1 MAQRILTLILLL
13 CSTSTFAGLFDAPGR
28 SQFVPADR
36 AFVFDFQ
43 QNQHDL
49 NLTWQVKDGYYLYRK
64 QISITPSQ
72 ADIAEIKLPPGVWH
86 EDEFYGKS
94 EIYRK
99 QLTIP
104 ITVNQAKSGATL
116 TITYQ
121 GCADAGFCYP
131 PETKTVP
138 LSEVSAD
145 IQATPAPVPATV
157 DPQEKPQPAAQLP
170 FTALWALLIG
180 IGIAFTPCVL
190 PMYPLISGI
199 VLGGKQRLSTGR
211 ALLLTFIYVQGMAL
225 TYTALGL
232 VVAAAGL
239 QFQAALQ
246 HPYVL
251 IGLAVIFTLLAL
263 SMFGL
268 FTLQLPSSLQTRL
281 TLMSNRQQGGSPG
294 SVFAMG
300 AIAGLICSPCT
311 TAPLSA
317 ILLYIAQS
325 GNMWLGGGTLYLYA
339 LGMGLPLM
347 LITVFGNRLLPKS
360 GPWMEHVKTA
370 FGFVILALPVFLLER
385 IVGDEWGVRLWSLLA
400 VAFFGWAFIT
410 SLQAKHA
417 WMRIVQIVLLAA
429 ALVSVRPL
437 QDWAFGAPHAQTQ
450 AHLNFT
456 PVASVDALNQAL
468 AQAKGRPVMLDLYAD
483 WCVACKEFEK
493 YTFSNPQVQQAL
505 GNTVLLQA
513 DVTANNA
520 QDVALLKHLQV
531 LGLPT
536 ILFFDAE
543 GKEHPEARVTGFMD
557 AATFS
562 AHLRDRQP

>member
-1 MAQRILTLILLL
+1 MAQRFLTLILLL
-13 CSTSTFAGLFDAPGR
+13 CSTSAFAGLFDAPGR
-28 SQFVPADR
+28 SNFIPADQ

-49 NLTWQVKDGYYLYRK
+49 TLTWQVKEGYYLYRK
-64 QISITPSQ
+64 QVSITPAQ
-72 ADIAEIKLPPGVWH
+72 ANVAALQLPAGEWH

-94 EIYRK
+94 EIYR
-99 QLTIP
+99 QRLSVP
-104 ITVNQAKSGATL
+104 VTVNQADKGATL
-116 TITYQ
+116 TVTYQ

-131 PETKTVP
+131 PETKVVP
-138 LSEVSAD
+138 LSEVKASAAVTPVPSVEKTNDSAD
-145 IQATPAPVPATV
+145 
-157 DPQEKPQPAAQLP
+157 LP
-170 FTALWALLIG
+170 FSALWALLIG

-199 VLGGKQRLSTGR
+199 VLGGKQRLSTAR
-211 ALLLTFIYVQGMAL
+211 ALLLAFIYVQGMAL

-251 IGLAVIFTLLAL
+251 IGLSAVFILLAL

-281 TLMSNRQQGGSPG
+281 TLMSNRQQGGSAG
-294 SVFAMG
+294 GVFAMG

-339 LGMGLPLM
+339 LGMGLPLI
-347 LITVFGNRLLPKS
+347 LVTVFGNRLLPKS
-360 GPWMEHVKTA
+360 GPWMETVKTA

-385 IVGDEWGVRLWSLLA
+385 IIGDAWGLRLWAMLG
-400 VAFFGWAFIT
+400 VAFFAWAFIV
-410 SLQAKHA
+410 SLGAKKP
-417 WMRIVQIVLLAA
+417 WMRLVQILLLAA
-429 ALVSVRPL
+429 ALVSVHPL
-437 QDWAFGAPHAQTQ
+437 QDWAFGTPVSQTQ
-450 AHLNFT
+450 AHLHFT
-456 PVASVDALNQAL
+456 QIKNVDELNSAL
-468 AQAKGRPVMLDLYAD
+468 AEAKGKPVMLDLYAD

-493 YTFSNPQVQQAL
+493 YTFSDPQVQSAL
-505 GNTVLLQA
+505 KETVLLQA
-513 DVTANNA
+513 NVTANNA
-520 QDVALLKHLQV
+520 QDKALLKQLNV

-536 ILFFDAE
+536 ILFFNQQGHE
-543 GKEHPEARVTGFMD
+543 QPEQRVTGFMD
-557 AATFS
+557 AAAFS
-562 AHLRDRQP
+562 AHLRNRQP

>member
-1 MAQRILTLILLL
+1 MAQRFFTLILLL

-28 SQFVPADR
+28 SNFIPADQ

-49 NLTWQVKDGYYLYRK
+49 NLTWQVKEGYYLYRK
-64 QISITPSQ
+64 QVSITPAQSSVGALQ
-72 ADIAEIKLPPGVWH
+72 MPAGEWH

-94 EIYRK
+94 EIYR
-99 QLTIP
+99 QRLNVP
-104 ITVNQAKSGATL
+104 VTVNQADKGATL
-116 TITYQ
+116 TVTYQ

-131 PETKTVP
+131 PETKVVP
-138 LSEVSAD
+138 LSEVSA
-145 IQATPAPVPATV
+145 ATAVSPPPSNVKDEGESAS
-157 DPQEKPQPAAQLP
+157 DLP
-170 FTALWALLIG
+170 FSALWALLIG

-199 VLGGKQRLSTGR
+199 VLGGKQRLSTAR
-211 ALLLTFIYVQGMAL
+211 ALLLAFIYVQGMAL

-251 IGLAVIFTLLAL
+251 IGLSGVFILLAL

-281 TLMSNRQQGGSPG
+281 TLMSNRQQGGSAG
-294 SVFAMG
+294 GVFAMG

-339 LGMGLPLM
+339 LGMGLPLI
-347 LITVFGNRLLPKS
+347 LVTVFGNRLLPKN
-360 GPWMEHVKTA
+360 GPWMETVKTA

-385 IVGDEWGVRLWSLLA
+385 IIGDVWGTRLWAMLG
-400 VAFFGWAFIT
+400 VAFFAWAFIV
-410 SLQAKHA
+410 SLGAKKP
-417 WMRIVQIVLLAA
+417 WMRLVQILLLAA
-429 ALVSVRPL
+429 ALTSVRPL
-437 QDWAFGAPHAQTQ
+437 QDWAFGAPAGQSQ
-450 AHLNFT
+450 AHLSFT
-456 PVASVDALNQAL
+456 QIKNVDELNRALV
-468 AQAKGRPVMLDLYAD
+468 QAKGKPVMLDLYAD

-493 YTFSNPQVQQAL
+493 YTFSDPRVQRAL
-505 GNTVLLQA
+505 KETVLLQA
-513 DVTANNA
+513 NVTANSA
-520 QDVALLKHLQV
+520 QDKALLKQLNV

-536 ILFFDAE
+536 ILFFNKQGEEQPAQ
-543 GKEHPEARVTGFMD
+543 RVTGFMD
-557 AATFS
+557 AAAFS
-562 AHLRDRQP
+562 AHLHDRQP

>member
-1 MAQRILTLILLL
+1 MAQRFLTLILLL
-13 CSTSTFAGLFDAPGR
+13 CSTSVFAGLFDATGR
-28 SQFVPADR
+28 SNFIPADQ

-49 NLTWQVKDGYYLYRK
+49 TLTWQVKEGYYLYRK
-64 QISITPSQ
+64 QVSITPEQ
-72 ADIAEIKLPPGVWH
+72 ASVGALQLPAGEWH

-94 EIYRK
+94 EIYR
-99 QLTIP
+99 QGLRVP
-104 ITVNQAKSGATL
+104 VTVNQADKGATL
-116 TITYQ
+116 TVTYQ

-131 PETKTVP
+131 PETKVVP
-138 LSEVSAD
+138 LSEVKA
-145 IQATPAPVPATV
+145 AATV
-157 DPQEKPQPAAQLP
+157 TPLPSGERREAPADLP
-170 FTALWALLIG
+170 FSALWALLIG

-199 VLGGKQRLSTGR
+199 VLGGKQRLSTAR
-211 ALLLTFIYVQGMAL
+211 ALLLAFIYVQGMAL
-225 TYTALGL
+225 SYTALGL

-251 IGLAVIFTLLAL
+251 IGLSAIFILLAL

-268 FTLQLPSSLQTRL
+268 FTLQLPSALQTRL

-294 SVFAMG
+294 GVLVMG

-339 LGMGLPLM
+339 LGMGLPLI
-347 LITVFGNRLLPKS
+347 LVTVFGNRLLPKS
-360 GPWMEHVKTA
+360 GPWMETVKTA

-385 IVGDEWGVRLWSLLA
+385 IIGDAWGMRLWAMLG
-400 VAFFGWAFIT
+400 VTFFAWAFIV
-410 SLQAKHA
+410 SLGAKKP
-417 WMRIVQIVLLAA
+417 WMRLVQILLLAA
-429 ALVSVRPL
+429 ALVSIRPL
-437 QDWAFGAPHAQTQ
+437 QDWAFGTPASQTQ

-456 PVASVDALNQAL
+456 QIQNVDELNSAL
-468 AQAKGRPVMLDLYAD
+468 AKANGKPVMLDLYAD

-493 YTFSNPQVQQAL
+493 YTFSDPQVRNAL
-505 GNTVLLQA
+505 KETVLLQA
-513 DVTANNA
+513 NVTANNA
-520 QDVALLKHLQV
+520 QDKALLKQLNV

-536 ILFFDAE
+536 ILFFNQQGQE
-543 GKEHPEARVTGFMD
+543 QPEQRVTGFMD
-557 AATFS
+557 AASFS
-562 AHLRDRQP
+562 AHLRNRQP

>member
-1 MAQRILTLILLL
+1 MAQRFFTLILLL
-13 CSTSTFAGLFDAPGR
+13 CSTSAFAGLFDAPGR
-28 SQFVPADR
+28 SNFIPADQ

-49 NLTWQVKDGYYLYRK
+49 NLTWQVKEGYYLYRK
-64 QISITPSQ
+64 QVSITPAQ
-72 ADIAEIKLPPGVWH
+72 ASVGALQMPAGEWH

-94 EIYRK
+94 EIYR
-99 QLTIP
+99 QRLNVP
-104 ITVNQAKSGATL
+104 VTVNQADKGATL
-116 TITYQ
+116 TVTYQ

-131 PETKTVP
+131 PETKVVP
-138 LSEVSAD
+138 LSEVSA
-145 IQATPAPVPATV
+145 AATV
-157 DPQEKPQPAAQLP
+157 SPPPSSVKDEGESASDLP
-170 FTALWALLIG
+170 FSALWALLIG

-199 VLGGKQRLSTGR
+199 VLGGKQRLSTAR
-211 ALLLTFIYVQGMAL
+211 ALLLAFIYVQGMAL

-251 IGLAVIFTLLAL
+251 IGLSGVFILLAL

-281 TLMSNRQQGGSPG
+281 TLMSNRQQGGSAG
-294 SVFAMG
+294 GVFAMG

-339 LGMGLPLM
+339 LGMGLPLI
-347 LITVFGNRLLPKS
+347 LVTVFGNRLLPKN
-360 GPWMEHVKTA
+360 GPWMETVKTA

-385 IVGDEWGVRLWSLLA
+385 IIGDVWGTRLWAMLG
-400 VAFFGWAFIT
+400 VAFFAWAFIV
-410 SLQAKHA
+410 SLGAKKP
-417 WMRIVQIVLLAA
+417 WMRLVQVLLLAA
-429 ALVSVRPL
+429 ALISVRPL
-437 QDWAFGAPHAQTQ
+437 QDWAFGAPAGQSQ
-450 AHLNFT
+450 AHLSFT
-456 PVASVDALNQAL
+456 QIKNVDELNRALV
-468 AQAKGRPVMLDLYAD
+468 QAKGKPVMLDLYAD

-493 YTFSNPQVQQAL
+493 YTFSDPQVQRAL
-505 GNTVLLQA
+505 EETVLLQA
-513 DVTANNA
+513 NVTANSP
-520 QDVALLKHLQV
+520 QDKALLKQLNV

-536 ILFFDAE
+536 ILFFNEQGEEQPAQ
-543 GKEHPEARVTGFMD
+543 RVTGFMD
-557 AATFS
+557 AAAFS
-562 AHLRDRQP
+562 AHLHDRQP

>member
-1 MAQRILTLILLL
+1 MAQRFFTLILLL
-13 CSTSTFAGLFDAPGR
+13 CSTSAFAGLFDAPGR
-28 SQFVPADR
+28 SNFIPADQ

-49 NLTWQVKDGYYLYRK
+49 NLTWQVKEGYYLYRK
-64 QISITPSQ
+64 QVSITPAQ
-72 ADIAEIKLPPGVWH
+72 ASVGALQMPAGEWH

-94 EIYRK
+94 EIYR
-99 QLTIP
+99 QRLDVP
-104 ITVNQAKSGATL
+104 VTVNQADKGATL
-116 TITYQ
+116 TVTYQ

-131 PETKTVP
+131 PETKVVP
-138 LSEVSAD
+138 LSEVSAA
-145 IQATPAPVPATV
+145 ATISPPPSNVKDEGESAS
-157 DPQEKPQPAAQLP
+157 DLP
-170 FTALWALLIG
+170 FSALWALLIG

-199 VLGGKQRLSTGR
+199 VLGGKQRLSTAR
-211 ALLLTFIYVQGMAL
+211 ALLLAFIYVQGMAL

-251 IGLAVIFTLLAL
+251 IGLSGVFILLAL

-281 TLMSNRQQGGSPG
+281 TLMSNRQQGGSAG
-294 SVFAMG
+294 GVFAMG

-339 LGMGLPLM
+339 LGMGLPLI
-347 LITVFGNRLLPKS
+347 LVTVFGNRLLPKN
-360 GPWMEHVKTA
+360 GPWMETVKTA

-385 IVGDEWGVRLWSLLA
+385 IIGDVWGTRLWAMLG
-400 VAFFGWAFIT
+400 VAFFAWAFIV
-410 SLQAKHA
+410 SLGAKKP
-417 WMRIVQIVLLAA
+417 WMRLVQVLLLAA
-429 ALVSVRPL
+429 ALISVRPL
-437 QDWAFGAPHAQTQ
+437 QDWAFGAPAGQSQ
-450 AHLNFT
+450 AHLSFT
-456 PVASVDALNQAL
+456 QIKNVDELNRALV
-468 AQAKGRPVMLDLYAD
+468 QAKGKPVMLDLYAD

-493 YTFSNPQVQQAL
+493 YTFSDPQVQRAL
-505 GNTVLLQA
+505 KETVLLQA
-513 DVTANNA
+513 NVTANSP
-520 QDVALLKHLQV
+520 QDKALLKQLNV

-536 ILFFDAE
+536 ILFFNEQGEEQPAQ
-543 GKEHPEARVTGFMD
+543 RVTGFMD
-557 AATFS
+557 AAAFS
-562 AHLRDRQP
+562 AHLHDRQP

>member
-1 MAQRILTLILLL
+1 MAQRFITLILLL
-13 CSTSTFAGLFDAPGR
+13 CSTSVFAGLFDAPGR
-28 SQFVPADR
+28 SNFIPADQ

-49 NLTWQVKDGYYLYRK
+49 NLTWQVKEGYYLYRK
-64 QISITPSQ
+64 QVSITPAQ
-72 ADIAEIKLPPGVWH
+72 ASVGELQLPAGEWH
-86 EDEFYGKS
+86 KDEFYGKS
-94 EIYRK
+94 EIYR
-99 QLTIP
+99 QRLSVP
-104 ITVNQAKSGATL
+104 VTVNQADKGATL
-116 TITYQ
+116 TVTYQ

-131 PETKTVP
+131 PEMKIVP
-138 LSEVSAD
+138 LSEVNASA
-145 IQATPAPVPATV
+145 ATV
-157 DPQEKPQPAAQLP
+157 APSEAKREGEPAADLP
-170 FTALWALLIG
+170 FSALWALLIG

-199 VLGGKQRLSTGR
+199 VLGGKQRLTTTR

-251 IGLAVIFTLLAL
+251 IGLSVVFILLAL

-281 TLMSNRQQGGSPG
+281 TLLSNRQQGGSAG
-294 SVFAMG
+294 GVFAMG

-339 LGMGLPLM
+339 LGMGLPLI
-347 LITVFGNRLLPKS
+347 LVTVFGNRLLPKS
-360 GPWMEHVKTA
+360 GPWMETVKTA

-385 IVGDEWGVRLWSLLA
+385 IVGDVWGMRLWAMLG
-400 VAFFGWAFIT
+400 VAFFSWAFIV
-410 SLQAKHA
+410 SLGAKRV
-417 WMRIVQIVLLAA
+417 WMRLVQILLLAG

-437 QDWAFGAPHAQTQ
+437 QDWAFGPPVGQTQ

-456 PVASVDALNQAL
+456 QIKNVDELNSAL
-468 AQAKGRPVMLDLYAD
+468 AQAHGKPVMLDLYAD

-493 YTFSNPQVQQAL
+493 YTFSAPQVQGAL
-505 GNTVLLQA
+505 NGTVLLQA
-513 DVTANNA
+513 NVTANNA
-520 QDVALLKHLQV
+520 QDKALLKQLNV

-536 ILFFDAE
+536 ILFFNE
-543 GKEHPEARVTGFMD
+543 QGEEQPGQRVTGFMD
-557 AATFS
+557 AAAFS

>member
-1 MAQRILTLILLL
+1 MAQRFLTLILLL
-13 CSTSTFAGLFDAPGR
+13 CSTSVFAGLFDAPGR
-28 SQFVPADR
+28 SNFIPADQ

-49 NLTWQVKDGYYLYRK
+49 NLTWQVKEGYYLYRK
-64 QISITPSQ
+64 QVSITPAHASVGALQ
-72 ADIAEIKLPPGVWH
+72 LPAGEWH
-86 EDEFYGKS
+86 KDEFYGKS
-94 EIYRK
+94 EIYR
-99 QLTIP
+99 QRLSVP
-104 ITVNQAKSGATL
+104 VTVNQADKGATL
-116 TITYQ
+116 TVTYQ

-131 PETKTVP
+131 PETKIVP
-138 LSEVSAD
+138 LSEVNASA
-145 IQATPAPVPATV
+145 ATV
-157 DPQEKPQPAAQLP
+157 APPPSEAKREGEPAADLP
-170 FTALWALLIG
+170 FSALWALLIG

-199 VLGGKQRLSTGR
+199 VLGGKQRLSTAR
-211 ALLLTFIYVQGMAL
+211 ALLLAFIYVQGMAL

-251 IGLAVIFTLLAL
+251 IGLSVVFILLAL

-281 TLMSNRQQGGSPG
+281 TLLSNRQQGGSAG
-294 SVFAMG
+294 GVFAMG

-339 LGMGLPLM
+339 LGMGLPLI
-347 LITVFGNRLLPKS
+347 LVTVFGNRLLPKS
-360 GPWMEHVKTA
+360 GPWMETVKTA

-385 IVGDEWGVRLWSLLA
+385 IVGDVWGMRLWAMLG
-400 VAFFGWAFIT
+400 VAFFSWAFIV
-410 SLQAKHA
+410 SLGAKRV
-417 WMRIVQIVLLAA
+417 WMRLVQILLLAG

-437 QDWAFGAPHAQTQ
+437 QDWAFGPPVGQTQ

-456 PVASVDALNQAL
+456 QIKNVDELNSAL
-468 AQAKGRPVMLDLYAD
+468 AQAHGKPVMLDLYAD

-493 YTFSNPQVQQAL
+493 YTFSDPQVQGAL
-505 GNTVLLQA
+505 NGTLLLQA
-513 DVTANNA
+513 NVTGNNA
-520 QDVALLKHLQV
+520 QDKALLKQLNV

-536 ILFFDAE
+536 ILFFNE
-543 GKEHPEARVTGFMD
+543 QGEEQPGQRVTGFMD
-557 AATFS
+557 AAAFS

>member
-1 MAQRILTLILLL
+1 MAQRFLTLILLL
-13 CSTSTFAGLFDAPGR
+13 CSTSVFAGLFDAPGR
-28 SQFVPADR
+28 SNFIPADQ

-49 NLTWQVKDGYYLYRK
+49 NLTWQVKEGYYLYRK
-64 QISITPSQ
+64 QVSITPVHASVGALQ
-72 ADIAEIKLPPGVWH
+72 LPAGEWH
-86 EDEFYGKS
+86 KDEFYGKS
-94 EIYRK
+94 EIYR
-99 QLTIP
+99 QRLSVP
-104 ITVNQAKSGATL
+104 VTVNQADKGATL
-116 TITYQ
+116 TVTYQ

-131 PETKTVP
+131 PETKIVP
-138 LSEVSAD
+138 LSEVNASA
-145 IQATPAPVPATV
+145 ATV
-157 DPQEKPQPAAQLP
+157 APSEAKREGGPAADLP
-170 FTALWALLIG
+170 FSALWALLIG

-199 VLGGKQRLSTGR
+199 VLGGKQRLTTTR

-251 IGLAVIFTLLAL
+251 IGLSVVFILLAL

-281 TLMSNRQQGGSPG
+281 TLLSNRQQGGSAG
-294 SVFAMG
+294 GVFAMG

-339 LGMGLPLM
+339 LGMGLPLI
-347 LITVFGNRLLPKS
+347 LVTVFGNRLLPKS
-360 GPWMEHVKTA
+360 GPWMETVKTA

-385 IVGDEWGVRLWSLLA
+385 IVGDVWGMRLWAMLG
-400 VAFFGWAFIT
+400 VAFFSWAFIV
-410 SLQAKHA
+410 SLGAKRA
-417 WMRIVQIVLLAA
+417 WMRLVQILLLAG

-437 QDWAFGAPHAQTQ
+437 QDWAFGPPVGQTQ

-456 PVASVDALNQAL
+456 QIKNVDELNSAL
-468 AQAKGRPVMLDLYAD
+468 AQAHGKPVMLDLYAD

-493 YTFSNPQVQQAL
+493 YTFSDPQVQGPL
-505 GNTVLLQA
+505 NGTVLLQA
-513 DVTANNA
+513 NVTANNA
-520 QDVALLKHLQV
+520 QDKALLKQLNV

-536 ILFFDAE
+536 ILFFNE
-543 GKEHPEARVTGFMD
+543 QGEEQPGQRVTGFMD
-557 AATFS
+557 AAAFS

>member
-1 MAQRILTLILLL
+1 MAQRFFTLILLL
-13 CSTSTFAGLFDAPGR
+13 CSTSAFAGLFDAPGR
-28 SQFVPADR
+28 SNFIPADQ

-49 NLTWQVKDGYYLYRK
+49 NLTWQVKEGYYLYRK
-64 QISITPSQ
+64 QVSITPAQ
-72 ADIAEIKLPPGVWH
+72 ASVGALQMPTGEWH

-94 EIYRK
+94 EIYR
-99 QLTIP
+99 QRLNVP
-104 ITVNQAKSGATL
+104 VTVNQADKGATL
-116 TITYQ
+116 TVTYQ

-131 PETKTVP
+131 PETKVVP
-138 LSEVSAD
+138 LSEVSA
-145 IQATPAPVPATV
+145 ATAVSPPPSNVKDEGESAS
-157 DPQEKPQPAAQLP
+157 DLP
-170 FTALWALLIG
+170 FSALWALLIG

-199 VLGGKQRLSTGR
+199 VLGGKQRLSTAR
-211 ALLLTFIYVQGMAL
+211 ALLLAFIYVQGMAL

-251 IGLAVIFTLLAL
+251 IGLSGVFILLAL

-281 TLMSNRQQGGSPG
+281 TLMSNRQQGGSAG
-294 SVFAMG
+294 GVFAMG

-339 LGMGLPLM
+339 LGMGLPLI
-347 LITVFGNRLLPKS
+347 LVTVFGNRLLPKN
-360 GPWMEHVKTA
+360 GPWMETVKTA

-385 IVGDEWGVRLWSLLA
+385 IIGDVWGTRLWAMLG
-400 VAFFGWAFIT
+400 VAFFAWAFIV
-410 SLQAKHA
+410 SLGAKKP
-417 WMRIVQIVLLAA
+417 WMRLVQVLLLAA
-429 ALVSVRPL
+429 ALISVRPL
-437 QDWAFGAPHAQTQ
+437 QDWAFGAPAGQSQ
-450 AHLNFT
+450 AHLSFT
-456 PVASVDALNQAL
+456 QIKNVDELNRALV
-468 AQAKGRPVMLDLYAD
+468 QAKGKPVMLDLYAD

-493 YTFSNPQVQQAL
+493 YTFSDQQVQRAL
-505 GNTVLLQA
+505 KETVLLQA
-513 DVTANNA
+513 NVTANSP
-520 QDVALLKHLQV
+520 QDKALLKQLNV

-536 ILFFDAE
+536 ILFFNEQGEEQPAQ
-543 GKEHPEARVTGFMD
+543 RVSGFMD
-557 AATFS
+557 AAAFS
-562 AHLRDRQP
+562 AHLHDRQP